1 MDPIMVAAVSGLA
14 SGVVCYF
21 IGGALFTATW
31 RLIARNQS
39 RELEQVCV
47 CVCGSALSWCSCNDT
62 DLPVAPC
69 PYSWP

>member
-1 MDPIMVAAVSGLA
+1 MVAAISGLA

-47 CVCGSALSWCSCNDT
+47 CGSALSLCSCNDT
-62 DLPVAPC
+62 DLPVAPS
-69 PYSWP
+69 P